1 MSAVTVGDMLERVR
15 GFERR
20 LEVYYADM
28 RDTTA
33 SDGVRL
39 LTHYLARRRHHLR
52 DALESY
58 SPEQLEH
65 IRRVRLKYDDTDFS
79 LQHSFEGTGLPA
91 AAGGNELLDVAISL
105 VETLIRFYRWMAGQP
120 LGHEAGGLFESLLH
134 IEERHVVEL
143 KKIRAMDY
151 F

>member
-1 MSAVTVGDMLERVR
+1 MSAVTVGDMLQRVKE
-15 GFERR
+15 FERR
-20 LEVYYADM
+20 LEAYYAGM

-39 LTHYLARRRHHLR
+39 LTHYLARRRCHLR
-52 DALESY
+52 DALASY
-58 SPEQLEH
+58 SPQQLAH
-65 IRRVRLKYDDTDFS
+65 IRRVQLKYDDTDFS
-79 LQHSFEGTGLPA
+79 LQHSFEAAELPA
-91 AAGGNELLDVAISL
+91 AAGGTELLDVAIPL

-134 IEERHVVEL
+134 IEERHVIEL